1 MTTMQSLVLGAVSQN
16 LSGTRLL
23 KVVPS
28 QEFVRDEVL
37 VTPSLDPYLRI
48 VHANEV
54 LLSGKSLALEASK
67 KQNAVSLS
75 VLSKRA

>member
-1 MTTMQSLVLGAVSQN
+1 MAAMQSLVLGAVSQN

-37 VTPSLDPYLRI
+37 VAPSLDPYLNIAR
-48 VHANEV
+48 ANEV
-54 LLSGKSLALEASK
+54 LSSGKSLVLEASK
-67 KQNAVSLS
+67 HKTQTL
-75 VLSKRA
+75 